1 MPRKKKSAAQSPART
16 PVNSSDSSTSTG
28 NDVALPSREPDNMG
42 SSNFQTSR
50 SGKEEILS
58 SMLEM
63 FSHLD
68 SEVIYMVLSECDF
81 KAEVAMDILLELSN
95 AAEGAVVPAPLSG
108 FESAAALLGQS
119 KHDGSGAE
127 SRRKQ
132 NPPTKGSVFVSVN
145 ETKST
150 DSFGT
155 HLTEDFDSLIEYEFE
170 TIFKKPHHSDLPSS
184 ASSSSNELPELI
196 KSSLCN
202 YSTDDQHISTE
213 EQPADNTQHHGNLNL
228 AVLAGQIPSQPD
240 QASSGG
246 SMLTDFSYLVK
257 EVESDKP
264 PLSFSNDVTSVAFKG
279 SKYNSNPFSMKSKTV
294 SRYADNNGAF
304 GGFPFTDTP
313 HHEHRI
319 NGNSGTNE
327 QIHFKLPNTDYNIQ
341 TALGN
346 GNDCNI
352 WPSEIHL
359 PGPHM
364 FITPVAMSPVWRSGL
379 NLRPSGRAA
388 PHLNSAAFTPA
399 SWGGQHGTQP
409 VSSPMRPPL
418 QGSAKRTV
426 LVGKVLVLLRGAPG
440 SGKSTL
446 ARNLLE
452 QNPTGV
458 ILSTDDYFL
467 CDGHYQYDRSALG
480 EAHEWTQK
488 RAKETFK
495 QGLSPIIIDNT
506 NIQGWEMKPYVALAL
521 QYNYKVMFRE
531 PDTWWKYKPRELE
544 RHTKHGVP
552 KEKIKRML
560 EQYQRYVT
568 VQNIMGSTNPKAT
581 EQGKDVQPSQ
591 EQEGQDEGSNTL
603 MKPDVVE
610 EPHFKQQPANSD
622 FKVKSLPEVSSVKEN
637 INTDD
642 TTYRSSSNT
651 HYLSNDSIRV
661 EGQSKYPTV
670 EDELKD
676 KGSSDVALY
685 LENEVSSK
693 GIDSKNNEDL
703 SDNTGGFAAREVPV
717 AFCESIGQR
726 VRRQRRGNQDKDH
739 QSDLKTHETLVKSDQ
754 SNPEDDNACVGNNFT
769 RPELLS
775 FVGDWPTQQILGQR
789 NQRSRGSQ
797 ASQCAREETESHV
810 DKRKDG
816 KDRMGIELKKLLD
829 LLQDASNSEKCE
841 APTGDVLEQE
851 GSALCSDLEKF
862 NLESNVDTEELCISS
877 ETSVSLEDCRPELL
891 NFVEDWPTTAS
902 SRERQQRL
910 RIQNVE
916 EHPSIEEKKELVVV
930 KENTTVVDISES
942 DPNKSCDSVGG
953 VESSLD
959 RSESQIACTNQS
971 VVKDTDRCIPPH
983 SRDKK
988 FKHIRRSGKQCKL
1001 ALTFTNNSPPSLK
1014 SFDESPKTPQFDESP
1029 KTPQFEVIPD
1039 TVTKSVSLV
1048 STQATSEDFAFL
1060 WRVENQKMDASGV
1073 NVLLG
1078 NANNFEPKCLD
1089 STVLPELQQVPYRV
1103 DHDKGTQVEETEFD
1117 TDDKHNN
1124 LQILSEHFKSV
1135 SFDILQDLYE
1145 KCNQDMEWTTNLLL
1159 DSGEQLYKEDEL
1171 VCTGLE
1177 HTETVELPTDVSHIP
1192 LDPLNQESSNINILD
1207 EHSASSAD
1215 NLDDHEVLSE
1225 GLQVSSVKENINT
1238 DDTTYRSSSNTHY
1251 LSNDS
1256 IRVEGQSKYP
1266 TVEDE
1271 LKDKGSS
1278 DVALYLENEVSS
1290 KGIDSESNED
1300 LSDNTGGF
1308 AAREVPVAFCESIG
1322 QRVRRQRRG
1331 NQDKDHQSD
1340 LKTHETLVKSDQSNP
1355 EDDNACVGNNFTRPE
1370 LLSFVGDWPT
1380 QQILGQRNQR
1390 SRGSQASQCAREET
1404 ESHVDKRKDGKD
1416 RMGIEL
1422 KKLLDL
1428 LQDASNSEKCEA
1440 PTGDVLE
1447 QEGSAL
1453 CSDLEKFNLE
1463 SNVDTEELCISS
1475 ETSVSLEDC
1484 RPELLNFVE
1493 DWPTTASSRERQQR
1507 LRIQNV
1513 EEHPSIE
1520 EKKELVVVKENT
1532 TVIDISES
1540 DPNKSCDSVG
1550 GVESSLDRSE
1560 SQIACTN
1567 QSVVKDTDRCIP
1579 PHSRD
1584 KKFKHIRRSGKQ
1596 CKLALTFTN
1605 NSPPSLKSFDES
1617 PKTPQFEVIPDT
1629 VTKSVSLVSTQATS
1643 EDFAFLW
1650 RVENQ
1655 KMDASG
1661 VKVLLG
1667 NANNFEPKCLDS
1679 TVLPELQQVPYRVDH
1694 DKGTQVEE
1702 TEFDTDD
1709 KHNNLQILSEHFKS
1723 VSFDILQ
1730 DLYEKCNQDMEWT
1743 TNLLLDSGEQLY
1755 KEDELV
1761 CTGLERTETVE
1772 LPTGV
1777 SHIPLDPLNQES
1789 SNINILDEHSASSA
1803 DNLDD
1808 HEVLSEG
1815 QPEVGIE
1822 KPADGVSVK
1831 TDFSVGLED
1840 CTRQLTVEGGN
1851 SDCRTAMEA
1860 GTNKPMPE
1868 QSKQIIGEDTTL
1880 KDRLEAE
1887 AQCALSDIAETREG
1901 PGSLDPSL
1909 LLECPSGESEGEST
1923 EVVEHPT
1930 ENQASSTLSS
1940 RPAQMPTVESPT
1952 KQPSQK
1958 SLGSLN
1964 IQSLELCLPPELAFQ
1979 LSDLFGPVGIDP
1991 GTLSL
1996 EDCVVQIDLNLAKL
2010 IHQKWKE
2017 AIQVGRIVVF
2027 ERQKQEVLSYQLL
2040 QENPLLSNDY
2050 QLDRLKGSWGGA
2062 SVPGADG
2069 AFGQWESSEGMPFM
2083 DHWSAQAPHVSLKAI
2098 MSEEMA
2104 LQEQY
2109 KKAKVN
2115 PVLGRKDGAAML
2127 KEKQLFDT
2135 FPSIDRH
2142 FLMDIFG
2149 DNNYSLEQTEQ
2160 FLKSLL
2166 DEGPVKTVVAQGSV
2180 HRSETPYPQKER
2192 RAKAAEAVAVDSLFQ
2207 DTEDPDYDDYR
2218 TEALIQRRS
2227 QQECFSKAA
2236 EAYRKGMKEV
2246 ATYYAQQGHLH
2257 GQQMKEA
2264 NHRAA
2269 VRIFERVNASLL
2281 PQNVLD
2287 LHGLHVDE
2295 AIHHLK
2301 RVLQEKVADLLSRNL
2316 ALCTSC

>member
-16 PVNSSDSSTSTG
+16 PGNSSDCSTSTG
-28 NDVALPSREPDNMG
+28 NDLALPSRETDDNNMV
-42 SSNFQTSR
+42 SSNFHTSR
-50 SGKEEILS
+50 SGKEGIVN

-132 NPPTKGSVFVSVN
+132 NPPTKGSVFVSGN
-145 ETKST
+145 QTKSP

-170 TIFKKPHHSDLPSS
+170 TICKKPHHSDLPSS

-294 SRYADNNGAF
+294 SRDADNNRAF

-327 QIHFKLPNTDYNIQ
+327 QINFKLPNTDNNIQ

-388 PHLNSAAFTPA
+388 PHLNSGAFTPA

-488 RAKETFK
+488 RAKETFRK
-495 QGLSPIIIDNT
+495 GLSPVIIDNT

-581 EQGKDVQPSQ
+581 EQRKDVQPSQ

-622 FKVKSLPEVSSVKEN
+622 FKVKSLPDVSSVKEN

-703 SDNTGGFAAREVPV
+703 SYNTGGFAAREVPV

-797 ASQCAREETESHV
+797 ASQCAWEETESHV

-841 APTGDVLEQE
+841 APT
-851 GSALCSDLEKF
+851 ALCSDLEKF
-862 NLESNVDTEELCISS
+862 NLESNVDTEEPCRSS

-942 DPNKSCDSVGG
+942 DPNKSYDSVGG

-959 RSESQIACTNQS
+959 QSESQITCTNQS

-1014 SFDESPKTPQFDESP
+1014 SFDESPKTPQFDES
-1029 KTPQFEVIPD
+1029 
-1039 TVTKSVSLV
+1039 L
-1048 STQATSEDFAFL
+1048 
-1060 WRVENQKMDASGV
+1060 
-1073 NVLLG
+1073 
-1078 NANNFEPKCLD
+1078 
-1089 STVLPELQQVPYRV
+1089 
-1103 DHDKGTQVEETEFD
+1103 
-1117 TDDKHNN
+1117 
-1124 LQILSEHFKSV
+1124 
-1135 SFDILQDLYE
+1135 
-1145 KCNQDMEWTTNLLL
+1145 
-1159 DSGEQLYKEDEL
+1159 
-1171 VCTGLE
+1171 
-1177 HTETVELPTDVSHIP
+1177 
-1192 LDPLNQESSNINILD
+1192 
-1207 EHSASSAD
+1207 
-1215 NLDDHEVLSE
+1215 
-1225 GLQVSSVKENINT
+1225 
-1238 DDTTYRSSSNTHY
+1238 
-1251 LSNDS
+1251 
-1256 IRVEGQSKYP
+1256 
-1266 TVEDE
+1266 
-1271 LKDKGSS
+1271 
-1278 DVALYLENEVSS
+1278 
-1290 KGIDSESNED
+1290 
-1300 LSDNTGGF
+1300 
-1308 AAREVPVAFCESIG
+1308 
-1322 QRVRRQRRG
+1322 
-1331 NQDKDHQSD
+1331 
-1340 LKTHETLVKSDQSNP
+1340 
-1355 EDDNACVGNNFTRPE
+1355 
-1370 LLSFVGDWPT
+1370 
-1380 QQILGQRNQR
+1380 
-1390 SRGSQASQCAREET
+1390 
-1404 ESHVDKRKDGKD
+1404 
-1416 RMGIEL
+1416 
-1422 KKLLDL
+1422 
-1428 LQDASNSEKCEA
+1428 
-1440 PTGDVLE
+1440 
-1447 QEGSAL
+1447 
-1453 CSDLEKFNLE
+1453 
-1463 SNVDTEELCISS
+1463 
-1475 ETSVSLEDC
+1475 
-1484 RPELLNFVE
+1484 
-1493 DWPTTASSRERQQR
+1493 
-1507 LRIQNV
+1507 
-1513 EEHPSIE
+1513 
-1520 EKKELVVVKENT
+1520 
-1532 TVIDISES
+1532 
-1540 DPNKSCDSVG
+1540 
-1550 GVESSLDRSE
+1550 
-1560 SQIACTN
+1560 
-1567 QSVVKDTDRCIP
+1567 
-1579 PHSRD
+1579 
-1584 KKFKHIRRSGKQ
+1584 
-1596 CKLALTFTN
+1596 
-1605 NSPPSLKSFDES
+1605 
-1617 PKTPQFEVIPDT
+1617 KTPQFEVIPDT

-1761 CTGLERTETVE
+1761 CTGLESTETVE

-1777 SHIPLDPLNQES
+1777 SHIPLDALNQES

-1815 QPEVGIE
+1815 QPAVGIE
-1822 KPADGVSVK
+1822 KPDDGGSVK

-1840 CTRQLTVEGGN
+1840 CTTQLTVEGGN

-1860 GTNKPMPE
+1860 GTNKLMPE

-1887 AQCALSDIAETREG
+1887 AQCALSDMAETREG

-1930 ENQASSTLSS
+1930 ENRASSTLSS
-1940 RPAQMPTVESPT
+1940 RPAQMPKDESPT

-2017 AIQVGRIVVF
+2017 AIQ

-2050 QLDRLKGSWGGA
+2050 QLDRLKGSWGGT
-2062 SVPGADG
+2062 SVPGAEG

-2142 FLMDIFG
+2142 FLMDIFR

-2180 HRSETPYPQKER
+2180 HRSETPCPQKER
-2192 RAKAAEAVAVDSLFQ
+2192 KRAKEAEAAAVDSLFQ

-2301 RVLQEKVADLLSRNL
+2301 RVLQEKAAECQQSGGKPHLSVITGRGNHSQGGVARIKPAVMDYL
-2316 ALCTSC
+2316 TSHGFRFTEPKPGLVHIMLR

>member
-1 MPRKKKSAAQSPART
+1 MPRKKKSALQSPART
-16 PVNSSDSSTSTG
+16 PANPSDGSTSS
-28 NDVALPSREPDNMG
+28 NDLALPSRETDINMV
-42 SSNFQTSR
+42 SSNLHTSSS
-50 SGKEEILS
+50 SGKEEIVN

-95 AAEGAVVPAPLSG
+95 AAEGAVIPAPLSG

-119 KHDGSGAE
+119 KHDSSGAE

-132 NPPTKGSVFVSVN
+132 NPPTKGSVFVSGN
-145 ETKST
+145 ETKSP

-170 TIFKKPHHSDLPSS
+170 TIFKKPHPSDLPSS

-213 EQPADNTQHHGNLNL
+213 EQPADNTGHHGNLNL

-264 PLSFSNDVTSVAFKG
+264 PLSFSTNVTSVAFKG

-294 SRYADNNGAF
+294 PRDADNNRAF

-327 QIHFKLPNTDYNIQ
+327 QIHFKLPNTENNIQ

-352 WPSEIHL
+352 WPTEIHL
-359 PGPHM
+359 PGPHI

-388 PHLNSAAFTPA
+388 PHLNSGAFTPA

-495 QGLSPIIIDNT
+495 KGLSPIIIDNT

-581 EQGKDVQPSQ
+581 EQRKDVQPSQ
-591 EQEGQDEGSNTL
+591 EQEGHDEGSNTL

-610 EPHFKQQPANSD
+610 EPYFKPQPANSD
-622 FKVKSLPEVSSVKEN
+622 FKVKSLPDVSSVKEN

-642 TTYRSSSNT
+642 TTYKSSSNT
-651 HYLSNDSIRV
+651 RYLSNDSIRV

-693 GIDSKNNEDL
+693 GVDSKNNEDL
-703 SDNTGGFAAREVPV
+703 SDNTGGVAAREVPV

-739 QSDLKTHETLVKSDQ
+739 QSDLKTHETLMKSDQ

-829 LLQDASNSEKCE
+829 LLQDTTKTSNSEKCE

-862 NLESNVDTEELCISS
+862 NLESNVDTEEPCTSS

-902 SRERQQRL
+902 SKERQQRL

-953 VESSLD
+953 VQSSLD
-959 RSESQIACTNQS
+959 RSESQISCTNQS

-1014 SFDESPKTPQFDESP
+1014 SFDESPKIPQFDESP
-1029 KTPQFEVIPD
+1029 KTPQFDEVIPD

-1060 WRVENQKMDASGV
+1060 WRVENQKVDAAGV
-1073 NVLLG
+1073 KVLLG

-1117 TDDKHNN
+1117 TVDKHNN

-1177 HTETVELPTDVSHIP
+1177 S
-1192 LDPLNQESSNINILD
+1192 
-1207 EHSASSAD
+1207 
-1215 NLDDHEVLSE
+1215 
-1225 GLQVSSVKENINT
+1225 
-1238 DDTTYRSSSNTHY
+1238 
-1251 LSNDS
+1251 
-1256 IRVEGQSKYP
+1256 
-1266 TVEDE
+1266 
-1271 LKDKGSS
+1271 
-1278 DVALYLENEVSS
+1278 
-1290 KGIDSESNED
+1290 
-1300 LSDNTGGF
+1300 
-1308 AAREVPVAFCESIG
+1308 
-1322 QRVRRQRRG
+1322 
-1331 NQDKDHQSD
+1331 
-1340 LKTHETLVKSDQSNP
+1340 
-1355 EDDNACVGNNFTRPE
+1355 
-1370 LLSFVGDWPT
+1370 
-1380 QQILGQRNQR
+1380 
-1390 SRGSQASQCAREET
+1390 
-1404 ESHVDKRKDGKD
+1404 
-1416 RMGIEL
+1416 
-1422 KKLLDL
+1422 
-1428 LQDASNSEKCEA
+1428 
-1440 PTGDVLE
+1440 
-1447 QEGSAL
+1447 
-1453 CSDLEKFNLE
+1453 
-1463 SNVDTEELCISS
+1463 
-1475 ETSVSLEDC
+1475 
-1484 RPELLNFVE
+1484 
-1493 DWPTTASSRERQQR
+1493 
-1507 LRIQNV
+1507 
-1513 EEHPSIE
+1513 
-1520 EKKELVVVKENT
+1520 
-1532 TVIDISES
+1532 
-1540 DPNKSCDSVG
+1540 
-1550 GVESSLDRSE
+1550 
-1560 SQIACTN
+1560 
-1567 QSVVKDTDRCIP
+1567 
-1579 PHSRD
+1579 
-1584 KKFKHIRRSGKQ
+1584 
-1596 CKLALTFTN
+1596 
-1605 NSPPSLKSFDES
+1605 
-1617 PKTPQFEVIPDT
+1617 
-1629 VTKSVSLVSTQATS
+1629 
-1643 EDFAFLW
+1643 
-1650 RVENQ
+1650 
-1655 KMDASG
+1655 
-1661 VKVLLG
+1661 
-1667 NANNFEPKCLDS
+1667 
-1679 TVLPELQQVPYRVDH
+1679 
-1694 DKGTQVEE
+1694 
-1702 TEFDTDD
+1702 
-1709 KHNNLQILSEHFKS
+1709 
-1723 VSFDILQ
+1723 
-1730 DLYEKCNQDMEWT
+1730 
-1743 TNLLLDSGEQLY
+1743 
-1755 KEDELV
+1755 
-1761 CTGLERTETVE
+1761 TETVE

-1777 SHIPLDPLNQES
+1777 SHVPLDALNLES
-1789 SNINILDEHSASSA
+1789 SSINILDEHSASSA

-1822 KPADGVSVK
+1822 EPADGGSVK
-1831 TDFSVGLED
+1831 IDFSVGLED

-1851 SDCRTAMEA
+1851 TDCRTAMEA

-1868 QSKQIIGEDTTL
+1868 QSKQIVGEDITL

-1909 LLECPSGESEGEST
+1909 LLDSPSGESEGEST
-1923 EVVEHPT
+1923 EVVEHPA
-1930 ENQASSTLSS
+1930 ENHASSTLSS
-1940 RPAQMPTVESPT
+1940 RPAQMPKVESPT

-2017 AIQVGRIVVF
+2017 AIQ

-2109 KKAKVN
+2109 KKAKVT

-2127 KEKQLFDT
+2127 KEKQLFDM

-2142 FLMDIFG
+2142 FLMDIFR

-2180 HRSETPYPQKER
+2180 HRSETPCLQKER
-2192 RAKAAEAVAVDSLFQ
+2192 RAKEAEAAAVDSLFQ

-2301 RVLQEKVADLLSRNL
+2301 RVLQEKAAECQQSGGKPHLSVITGRGNHSQGGVARIKPAVMDYL
-2316 ALCTSC
+2316 ASHGFRYTEPKPGLVHIMLR